1 MEEKNP
7 KQKVKFGELL
17 KKAAQ
22 GFKHGATKQ
31 KVYATICIVGAVA
44 LLIWW
49 ITIVASFF

>member
-1 MEEKNP
+1 MAQNNQ
-7 KQKVKFGELL
+7 KQRVKFGDLL
-17 KKAAQ
+17 KKAVQ

-31 KVYATICIVGAVA
+31 KVYAAICIVGAVA